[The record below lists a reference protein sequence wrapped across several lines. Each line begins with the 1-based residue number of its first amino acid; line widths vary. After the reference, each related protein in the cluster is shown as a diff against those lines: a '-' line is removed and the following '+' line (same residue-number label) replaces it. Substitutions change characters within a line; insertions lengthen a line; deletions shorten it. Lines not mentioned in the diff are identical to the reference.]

1 MPGLLEILPEY
12 VLHWIVKRGN
22 ERRLHEKEALLTEG
36 KKNESLF
43 IVLDGLFCSYAAGSP
58 RVLEHFGAGSV
69 KLGNFHPRNRAKEFM
84 DYVLEW
90 NLIHRT
96 EADMNR
102 LFERSMFGKPCSKIQ
117 FEALGINLFAEC
129 SRD

>member
-1 MPGLLEILPEY
+1 
-12 VLHWIVKRGN
+12 
-22 ERRLHEKEALLTEG
+22 
-36 KKNESLF
+36 
-43 IVLDGLFCSYAAGSP
+43 VLDGLFCSYAAGSP

-69 KLGNFHPRNRAKEFM
+69 MLGNFRPRNPEKEFM

-90 NLIHRT
+90 NLILRT

-102 LFERSMFGKPCSKIQ
+102 LFERSMFGKPCSKVQ
-117 FEALGINLFAEC
+117 FEALGINLFTEC